1 MIVHY
6 PSCSDLLFG
15 GIYDTFSSEDNLS
28 KAVFLEQL
36 SRYIKDDKIRS
47 LRTVVSKDLI
57 GQLLSYMLRTY
68 VG

>member
-1 MIVHY
+1 MHY
-6 PSCSDLLFG
+6 LFTACSDLLFG

-47 LRTVVSKDLI
+47 VRTVVSKDFI
-57 GQLLSYMLRTY
+57 GQLSY